1 MVEAQ
6 SVWKVYQTG
15 TLKVEALRGL
25 DLKVRK
31 GEMVAVMGPSGC
43 GKTTLLNCLSG
54 LDDITKGKVAIE
66 GVDLATMS
74 DDQKSGFR
82 ARRMGF
88 IFQAYNLLPVLS
100 AQENV
105 ELPLLLAGVSEAEA
119 HKEGLSALK
128 MVGLEEWRLHKPMEL
143 SGGQQQRVT
152 IARALVNKPAIV
164 WGDEPT
170 AEIRSHGRSLLLG
183 LIVFLSIIALGELY
197 ALYLNYQN
205 NIFLR
210 QFVSENQTR
219 LLVQATGLLV
229 LGLGAAYLSYLF
241 SRAKPASRAGRYS
254 RKVLALSPFIAG
266 TVAFLLWFGGL
277 GSIVGGS
284 TIGFE
289 VYVVIVLLLISLGM
303 IFRDRLIFG
312 MALRNFVRRKT
323 SMAIVILGLMIG
335 TAMISGSLVTQD
347 TFTELFTRG
356 AYYGY
361 GFADEVVYVR

>member
-105 ELPLLLAGVSEAEA
+105 ELPLLLAGVSETEA
-119 HKEGLSALK
+119 HKESLSAWK

-143 SGGQQQRVT
+143 SGRQQPEQSPEERS
-152 IARALVNKPAIV
+152 
-164 WGDEPT
+164 EQST
-170 AEIRSHGRSLLLG
+170 AETRPHRRPLLLG
-183 LIVFLSIIALGELY
+183 LIVFLSVIVLGELY

-205 NIFLR
+205 NFFLR

-219 LLVQATGLLV
+219 LLAQAIGLLV
-229 LGLGAAYLSYLF
+229 LGLGAAYVSYLF
-241 SRAKPASRAGRYS
+241 SRAKPTSRAGRYS
-254 RKVLALSPFIAG
+254 MKVLSFSLVIAG
-266 TVAFLLWFGGL
+266 LDA
-277 GSIVGGS
+277 
-284 TIGFE
+284 
-289 VYVVIVLLLISLGM
+289 LLIWLS
-303 IFRDRLIFG
+303 
-312 MALRNFVRRKT
+312 
-323 SMAIVILGLMIG
+323 GL
-335 TAMISGSLVTQD
+335 S
-347 TFTELFTRG
+347 
-356 AYYGY
+356 
-361 GFADEVVYVR
+361 